1 MSRGLRVP
9 TEHFLFVL
17 SVRGAHLVVPGPRL
31 GLVVSRKIGNAV
43 TRNRVKRLAREAF
56 RSTLD
61 SWPPDAELVVVARR
75 WDASIKAAAVVA
87 EWLAAAPR
95 IVSTLARSR
104 KRQSQPTP
112 GTGDAE

>member
-17 SVRGAHLVVPGPRL
+17 SVRRTELVVPGPRL
-31 GLVVSRKIGNAV
+31 GLVVSRKIGNSV

-56 RSTLD
+56 RATLD
-61 SWPPDAELVVVARR
+61 HWPADAELVVIARR
-75 WDASIKAAAVVA
+75 WDAGIKTPGVVA

-104 KRQSQPTP
+104 KRLSQPTQ
-112 GTGDAE
+112 GTGGAQ